1 MALSKYK
8 QYLEVSFMFF
18 KEKKFKYMFG
28 VLLFLTVFIT
38 GFVKVNMVYSSTGI
52 GGGNISQELVVSEDV
67 ESKDT
72 LSTINDNAFM
82 RIYKEDYG
90 FDIVFRSCGKEKTF
104 VLRLPWKNK

>member
-1 MALSKYK
+1 
-8 QYLEVSFMFF
+8 MFF

-38 GFVKVNMVYSSTGI
+38 GFVKVNMVYSSTGL
-52 GGGNISQELVVSEDV
+52 GGGNINQELTICGDDGR
-67 ESKDT
+67 KDT
-72 LSTINDNAFM
+72 LSTINDDAFI

-90 FDIVFRSCGKEKTF
+90 FDIVFRSFGKEKTF